1 MTPMQTSPLNPVQS
15 PLLSQAPGLTHGFF
29 DRAGGVS
36 TGLYASLNC
45 GPGSGDDSHNVSEN
59 RARVATWFDSAPSQ
73 LISLYQIHSAKVISL
88 RQPWSPEAAPQ
99 ADAMVTATP
108 GIALG
113 LLTADCGPLLLC
125 DPKARVIAAAHA
137 GWQGAFAGII
147 EAVVAV
153 MQSHGASR
161 DNISAVLGP
170 TISQSAYQV
179 GAEFRQRFVDT
190 DERFSQ
196 YFGSS
201 NKKQHYQF
209 DLPGFIMKR
218 LQNAGIEN
226 CVNLDLCTYADHSLF
241 SYRRT
246 THLGE
251 PDYGRN
257 LSAIML
263 KD

>member
-1 MTPMQTSPLNPVQS
+1 MTIMQSTPLNPTLS
-15 PLLSQAPGLTHGFF
+15 PLLSQAQGLTHGFF
-29 DRAGGVS
+29 DRAGGIS
-36 TGLYASLNC
+36 TGLYGSLNC
-45 GPGSGDDSHNVSEN
+45 GPGSGDDSCAVIEN
-59 RARVATWFDSAPSQ
+59 RARVAAWFNIAPSH

-88 RQPWSPEAAPQ
+88 NKPWSRKAAPQ
-99 ADAMVTATP
+99 ADAMVTSTP

-137 GWQGAFAGII
+137 GWQGAFANII
-147 EAVVAV
+147 EATVAT
-153 MQSHGASR
+153 MESHGGSR

-179 GAEFRQRFVDT
+179 GAEFRQRFVDA
-190 DERFSQ
+190 DQRFSQ
-196 YFGSS
+196 YFGPS
-201 NKKQHYQF
+201 NKTQHYQF
-209 DLPGFIMKR
+209 DLPSFIMKR
-218 LQNAGIEN
+218 LKNVGIEN
-226 CVNLDLCTYADHSLF
+226 CVDLDLCTYANNSLF